1 MIIFMVEANVK
12 AGLADDLQSQL
23 EKTTANIA
31 QNEPNYGLYTHF
43 NDDKTAVV
51 FINMASDS
59 DALAHHF
66 AQAKNDPEGQKRLN
80 SCIEIT
86 SMKLFGQL
94 SPDVEAMVA
103 NMPLQRFV
111 PESGTFDRTLTIRE
125 TVVS

>member
-12 AGLADDLQSQL
+12 AGLAGVLQTQL

-31 QNEPNYGLYTHF
+31 QNEPDYGLYTYF
-43 NDDKTAVV
+43 NDDKTIVT

-59 DALAHHF
+59 DALANHF
-66 AQAKNDPEGQKRLN
+66 AQAKNDPEGQKQLN

-94 SPDVEAMVA
+94 TPEVELMVS
-103 NMPLQRFV
+103 NMPLKHFV
-111 PESGTFDRTLTIRE
+111 PDSGTFDRTLA
-125 TVVS
+125 V